1 MCVCVSFFFI
11 DDDVHLVKAFRFISP
26 KWYAFLFPL
35 SSLSFLLSFC
45 LLCFRVFL
53 LRRVVAVV
61 GGERWFFFFLLYR
74 KSLEELS
81 VGKKGVFFR
90 L

>member
-1 MCVCVSFFFI
+1 MCFFFF
-11 DDDVHLVKAFRFISP
+11 DDYVHLVKAFRFISP

-45 LLCFRVFL
+45 LLRFRVFL

-61 GGERWFFFFLLYR
+61 EGGRRTVVFLFLLYR

-81 VGKKGVFFR
+81 VGKKGVFFFVR